1 MSDVRA
7 LVRREAEGKVEAR
20 LERIPE
26 SALPEGEVTVAVE
39 YSTLNYKDGMILNGL
54 GRLVRKYPHV
64 PGVDFAGAV
73 DSSQSPDYKPGDKVI
88 LTGWRVGEV
97 QWGGFAEKARVQ
109 ASQLVRLPAG
119 LTTRNAM
126 AIGTAGFAAMLAVMG
141 LEERGL
147 ATTKGEVLVTGAAG
161 GVGSVA
167 IAVLSKLGYRVVAST
182 GRPDQHDYLRS
193 LGATAFIDR
202 AELAKPASRPLDA
215 ERWAGAIDA
224 VGSTTLATIL
234 TQLKYGASV
243 AACGL
248 AGGNDLPAS
257 VIPFLLRGINL
268 LGIDS
273 VMCPIER
280 RRAAW
285 ARLARDLPLA
295 KLDALTEIAPLGAL
309 PELARKILKGGIR
322 GRIVVDVR
330 A

>member
-7 LVRREAEGKVEAR
+7 LVLREAEGKVEAR